1 MKPIYTT
8 LHFLKDMASQT
19 NSLYQLLCKDIAGTW
34 EPSQKQAFLE
44 LKQLVSS
51 APILT
56 FYDISRPTVACADAM
71 GRTWSCF
78 DATP

>member
-8 LHFLKDMASQT
+8 LHFVKDMASQT

-34 EPSQKQAFLE
+34 EPSQKQAFLD

-56 FYDISRPTVACADAM
+56 FYDISRPTVACADAS
-71 GRTWSCF
+71 GKDLELF
-78 DATP
+78 